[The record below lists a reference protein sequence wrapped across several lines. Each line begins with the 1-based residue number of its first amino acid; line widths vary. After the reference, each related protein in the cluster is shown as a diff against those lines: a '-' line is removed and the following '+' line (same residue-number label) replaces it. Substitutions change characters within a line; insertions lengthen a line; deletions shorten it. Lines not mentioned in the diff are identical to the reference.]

1 MSSKFKIVTEAVR
14 HKGFLQRIPAI
25 IRMYRSVFS
34 KGGYQPHYKNIVI
47 PGLVAV
53 YLISPLDIIPDWIPV
68 IGAMDDIA
76 LLAFAIPLLLKEA
89 ELFLEWESS
98 QKTIRTIDAEEVKK

>member
-1 MSSKFKIVTEAVR
+1 MSSKFKLATEAIR
-14 HKGFLQRIPAI
+14 HKGFLQSIPVI

-34 KGGYQPHYKNIVI
+34 KNGYQPHYKNIVI

-53 YLISPLDIIPDWIPV
+53 YLISPLDVIPDWIPA
-68 IGAMDDIA
+68 IGVMDDIA

-89 ELFLEWESS
+89 ERFLQWESS
-98 QKTIRTIDAEEVKK
+98 RKNIKTIDIEELKK